1 MDELAKLLGIPQ
13 LIPYREKDNSRGL
26 SWKRLEE
33 LLIAKKANPSAKMEK
48 HKILA
53 LGIFGLVLYPSTTG
67 IISLEAANLFVEYE
81 KTKINPY
88 AAILAETFLS
98 LNHCKKT
105 SKGSMRCCVSL
116 LFIWLASHIETET
129 PIFKNFWWF
138 NQKPLEL
145 FVSEEWENFFENDW
159 KVKLQRL
166 PLSIFNWRAPWMRN
180 VASLMSC
187 GEKPWVPLIGV
198 MGYISYVPALVSRQH
213 GNIQSVPRTVGITPF
228 TGVYKGNTMEMLESI
243 KQDWK
248 SLLLMKKENG
258 SRNLTV
264 SKKYPEWRN
273 RGVTNIVE
281 VFESVGTRRKRASC
295 EEELREQVKLL
306 QTELKTKEELRRSLK
321 HQLAEEK
328 TMRKSA
334 EEERDSV
341 GRDWRKTMD
350 KLESLKAINKDKTLQ
365 VEKTQHWEELAVK
378 TQVVAR
384 KRLTDIK
391 ELKR

>member
-1 MDELAKLLGIPQ
+1 
-13 LIPYREKDNSRGL
+13 
-26 SWKRLEE
+26 
-33 LLIAKKANPSAKMEK
+33 
-48 HKILA
+48 LA
-53 LGIFGLVLYPSTTG
+53 LEIFGLVLYPSTTG

-81 KTKINPY
+81 KTKINPC

-180 VASLMSC
+180 LASLMSC

-198 MGYISYVPALVSRQH
+198 MGYISYVPALVARQH
-213 GNIQSVPRTVGITPF
+213 GNIQSVPRTVGIAPF

-264 SKKYPEWRN
+264 SKKYPEWR
-273 RGVTNIVE
+273 
-281 VFESVGTRRKRASC
+281 RKRASC
-295 EEELREQVKLL
+295 EEELREQAKLL
-306 QTELKTKEELRRSLK
+306 QTELKTKKELRRSLK

-341 GRDWRKTMD
+341 GRD
-350 KLESLKAINKDKTLQ
+350 
-365 VEKTQHWEELAVK
+365 
-378 TQVVAR
+378 
-384 KRLTDIK
+384 
-391 ELKR
+391 